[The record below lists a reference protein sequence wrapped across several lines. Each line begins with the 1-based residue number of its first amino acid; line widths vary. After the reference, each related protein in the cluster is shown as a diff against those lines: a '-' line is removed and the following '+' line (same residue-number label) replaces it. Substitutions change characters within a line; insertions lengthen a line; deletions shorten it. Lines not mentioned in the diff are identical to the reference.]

1 MIPIFSL
8 GKKGSTNE
16 SFVASYFGTVKEW
29 KFSTDLE
36 IYTREVV
43 KKEIGR

>member
-1 MIPIFSL
+1 LILHDMYP
-8 GKKGSTNE
+8 KGLVHE
-16 SFVASYFGTVKEW
+16 FPDVKFWDYSSE
-29 KFSTDLE
+29 LE

>member
-1 MIPIFSL
+1 MYP
-8 GKKGSTNE
+8 KGLVHEFPDVRFWDYSSE
-16 SFVASYFGTVKEW
+16 
-29 KFSTDLE
+29 LE

>member
-1 MIPIFSL
+1 L
-8 GKKGSTNE
+8 
-16 SFVASYFGTVKEW
+16 FGTVKEW

-43 KKEIGR
+43 KKELDK